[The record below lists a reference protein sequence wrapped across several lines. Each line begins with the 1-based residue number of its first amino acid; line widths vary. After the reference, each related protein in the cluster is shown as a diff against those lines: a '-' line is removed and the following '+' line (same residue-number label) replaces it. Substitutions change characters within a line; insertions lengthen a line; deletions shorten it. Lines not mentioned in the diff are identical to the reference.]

1 MGISRA
7 ITDSVILSNESPL
20 YSPGLSSRMQFKMQL
35 DSKLLKGQIYKSPM
49 GSGIVKHLGAVWIP
63 FFNHSISVTH
73 HSSLKIPYSFGT
85 ITHLSLLNIFHT
97 VCGPHTC
104 HSVQPFFFFFF
115 LPVSLNPVKK
125 EKEKKKP
132 RSEGRRRSHL
142 V

>member
-1 MGISRA
+1 MRA

-49 GSGIVKHLGAVWIP
+49 GSGIVKHLGGVWIP
-63 FFNHSISVTH
+63 FFNHSISITQNTLLVWYH
-73 HSSLKIPYSFGT
+73 HSLV
-85 ITHLSLLNIFHT
+85 ITQYFSHCLWASYLSL
-97 VCGPHTC
+97 GAA
-104 HSVQPFFFFFF
+104 FFFFF
-115 LPVSLNPVKK
+115 PVSLNPVKK

>member
-49 GSGIVKHLGAVWIP
+49 GSGIVKHLGGVWIP
-63 FFNHSISVTH
+63 FFNHSISITQNTLLVWYH
-73 HSSLKIPYSFGT
+73 HSLVITQYFSHCLWAPY
-85 ITHLSLLNIFHT
+85 LSL
-97 VCGPHTC
+97 GAA
-104 HSVQPFFFFFF
+104 FFFFF
-115 LPVSLNPVKK
+115 PVSLNPVKK

>member
-49 GSGIVKHLGAVWIP
+49 GSGIVKHLGGVWIP
-63 FFNHSISVTH
+63 FFNHSISITQNTLLVWYH
-73 HSSLKIPYSFGT
+73 HSLVITQYFSHCLWAPY
-85 ITHLSLLNIFHT
+85 LSLG
-97 VCGPHTC
+97 VA
-104 HSVQPFFFFFF
+104 FFFF
-115 LPVSLNPVKK
+115 PVSLNLVKK